1 MVSIGGNTVSTL
13 ELSKAIG
20 QPATINQ
27 GGLTV
32 RVRISDVK
40 QAYGCTRYLVTPL
53 AGEGSVWVDSN
64 RVTIQNESEVQ
75 S

>member
-1 MVSIGGNTVSTL
+1 MSTL

-20 QPATINQ
+20 QPARINQ

-40 QAYGCTRYLVTPL
+40 QAYGNIRYLVTPL

-64 RVTIQNESEVQ
+64 RVVLQTTQEVESDIE
-75 S
+75 SDRR